1 MTSKA
6 DMYAPPEER
15 YQEQPK
21 VGIAYKDQQQDYEIL
36 EAGLVQNVNPGGGSS
51 AAAAAGGWGSTAEIE
66 KALRLGFIRKVYGI
80 LSIQL
85 LLTAAVAAVCVLNDN
100 VRTGILGN
108 LWTVWVGFFFSIGLL
123 LCLLC
128 YRDKYPLNMYLL
140 GAWTFVEA
148 YTVGVVCAAYAS
160 QGQGTIVVQ
169 AAGLTM
175 AVFLGLT
182 LFTFQTKIDFS
193 FLGGALFAS
202 IWVLML
208 WGVVMSVF
216 GFQQSY
222 LYSLFGAIIFS
233 LYILYD
239 TSLLMNHLGYDEY
252 IIASISLYLDILN
265 LFLYI
270 LRLLSRDNR

>member
-1 MTSKA
+1 
-6 DMYAPPEER
+6 
-15 YQEQPK
+15 
-21 VGIAYKDQQQDYEIL
+21 
-36 EAGLVQNVNPGGGSS
+36 
-51 AAAAAGGWGSTAEIE
+51 
-66 KALRLGFIRKVYGI
+66 
-80 LSIQL
+80 
-85 LLTAAVAAVCVLNDN
+85 
-100 VRTGILGN
+100 
-108 LWTVWVGFFFSIGLL
+108 
-123 LCLLC
+123 
-128 YRDKYPLNMYLL
+128 
-140 GAWTFVEA
+140 
-148 YTVGVVCAAYAS
+148 
-160 QGQGTIVVQ
+160 
-169 AAGLTM
+169 M

-252 IIASISLYLDILN
+252 IIASISLYLDILK
-265 LFLYI
+265 
-270 LRLLSRDNR
+270 